1 MKNLRETPTI
11 GRSLI
16 LIALA
21 ATLAPLST
29 APAQAQPVVQ
39 PLPGESP
46 PTLSS
51 ALLRLGRNP
60 HDTAALIDAGNA
72 ALAMGDTDAATGFF
86 TRADRLMPNNAAIQA
101 GLAGARVRAEDPYGA
116 IPLFQSAERNGTIPA
131 ELLSD
136 RGLAYDLVADNAS
149 AQKYYR
155 QAIAASAGDEA
166 TRRLA
171 VSLAIAGDRRGAEAA
186 LAPLLERKDRSAWR
200 TRAFMLAI
208 LGREDEAISV
218 VRATMPAD
226 LATGVSPYLRY
237 MRQLTPAQ
245 QAAAANLGRFPRAS
259 EIGHDDPR
267 VAQYAPPKPVR
278 VAVAEAAPVDPR
290 TKSRRDRKRKRDDDE
305 APPSTDLALID
316 RSEAPPEPTRI
327 SRAVEPAHP
336 LTGELPPVQSAASA
350 AIPTRLRSVPATLPN
365 ARATPTPSPAPATVT
380 APQTPTPTPVRTAT
394 ATAAPAPA
402 PTRPA
407 SIGFDLARTPG
418 AVIVPAPHAPV
429 IAPAAT
435 PAATPAPAPT
445 PVSAPAPAPVA
456 APAPTP
462 SFALVPSQAAAPTP
476 APAPAPA
483 PVAAVAP
490 APAPVP
496 VAPPRPSPTPRRPAN
511 FADAF
516 ADLDSHKTDI
526 APRAGAVDIRRI
538 TPARPAPPPPP
549 PNPSRIWVQVG
560 VGRAESRLEYD
571 WRKFQKDDPELF
583 RARKAWVSEWGRTNR
598 LLIGPF
604 ETEKA
609 ADSFVAKL
617 SKAGHDDAFTWTSPA
632 GQVVDPL

>member
-1 MKNLRETPTI
+1 MNVHDKPTT
-11 GRSLI
+11 GSLI
-16 LIALA
+16 LLVLCASGA
-21 ATLAPLST
+21 ATLAPLAT
-29 APAQAQPVVQ
+29 APARAEPVVQ
-39 PLPGESP
+39 PLPGEGP

-101 GLAGARVRAEDPYGA
+101 GLAGARVRAEDPFGA
-116 IPLFQSAERNGTIPA
+116 IPLFQSAERNGAIPV

-186 LAPLLERKDRSAWR
+186 LAPLLDRKDRSAWR
-200 TRAFMLAI
+200 TRAFVLAI

-218 VRATMPAD
+218 VRATMPAE
-226 LATGVSPYLRY
+226 LATGIAPYLRY

-290 TKSRRDRKRKRDDDE
+290 AKSRNDRKRRRGGDS
-305 APPSTDLALID
+305 STSADPAMID

-327 SRAVEPAHP
+327 SRAVEPAQP
-336 LTGELPPVQSAASA
+336 LTGELPPVQSAPSTAPSTA
-350 AIPTRLRSVPATLPN
+350 MPTRLRSVPATLPN
-365 ARATPTPSPAPATVT
+365 ARPTSAPAAIAAAPAPAPASTPTPA
-380 APQTPTPTPVRTAT
+380 PTPVRTAP
-394 ATAAPAPA
+394 ATPAPTPA
-402 PTRPA
+402 PTPVPTRPA
-407 SIGFDLARTPG
+407 TMGFDLARTPG
-418 AVIVPAPHAPV
+418 AVVVPAPRAPV

-435 PAATPAPAPT
+435 PA
-445 PVSAPAPAPVA
+445 PVSAPAPAP
-456 APAPTP
+456 
-462 SFALVPSQAAAPTP
+462 SFALVPSQPAVPTSTP
-476 APAPAPA
+476 TPA

-496 VAPPRPSPTPRRPAN
+496 TPKPSPAPRRPAT

-516 ADLDSHKTDI
+516 ADLASHKADI
-526 APRAGAVDIRRI
+526 APRAGAVDIRKI
-538 TPARPAPPPPP
+538 TPARPAPPPPPPPP

-571 WRKFQKDDPELF
+571 WRKFQKEDPELF
-583 RARKAWVSEWGRTNR
+583 RTRKAWVSEWGRTNR
-598 LLIGPF
+598 LLVGPF
-604 ETEKA
+604 DTEKA